1 MQIIPTIL
9 DKQFEI
15 AEEKIKL
22 IKDVFKWIQIDV
34 IDGFYMNEK
43 TFEPELLNKTEL
55 NTDNNLWEMHLM
67 VKEPIKWI
75 EKCSFINASRII
87 GQIEMMSDRE
97 KFVTEVKN
105 IGMEA
110 GLGFDVD
117 TPLSQI
123 PEETDLVLLMAR
135 KAGFNSFEFDK
146 KIYQKIEDLKKIKN
160 DNNLNFQIGIDG
172 GVNVNN
178 MLDLKRAGIDVAYC
192 GGTIFN
198 GNVNDNL
205 KKLYD
210 AINQ

>member
-1 MQIIPTIL
+1 
-9 DKQFEI
+9 
-15 AEEKIKL
+15 
-22 IKDVFKWIQIDV
+22 
-34 IDGFYMNEK
+34 
-43 TFEPELLNKTEL
+43 
-55 NTDNNLWEMHLM
+55 
-67 VKEPIKWI
+67 
-75 EKCSFINASRII
+75 
-87 GQIEMMSDRE
+87 
-97 KFVTEVKN
+97 
-105 IGMEA
+105 
-110 GLGFDVD
+110 
-117 TPLSQI
+117 
-123 PEETDLVLLMAR
+123 MAR